1 MRIKEIAS
9 SIVFHAMY
17 FWDDG
22 TKQGEIDGTRSSRGE
37 IMAYT
42 ILDRRSEEQRP
53 LAKPRHSWEN
63 NKKVNLKETECE
75 VMD

>member
-1 MRIKEIAS
+1 
-9 SIVFHAMY
+9 
-17 FWDDG
+17 
-22 TKQGEIDGTRSSRGE
+22 
-37 IMAYT
+37 MAYT

>member
-22 TKQGEIDGTRSSRGE
+22 TK
-37 IMAYT
+37 
-42 ILDRRSEEQRP
+42 
-53 LAKPRHSWEN
+53 
-63 NKKVNLKETECE
+63 
-75 VMD
+75 